1 MFGRIKNR
9 FNSYKSHFDE
19 IYRSAIRW
27 LDGELG
33 YKLRYKYYKKR
44 LKHLGR
50 GAVIDTGVFIQGAE
64 YISIGDNTHIDK
76 NCILVGSPPDL
87 DLSYRYLKVREN
99 PLFKGNIGEIIIG
112 KECHISQNSMLYG
125 YGGIHIGNNS
135 TLSAGAKIYSLTSM
149 AYNPYDRS
157 EIVSIVPYTGK
168 SPTLEGPVVF
178 GNNVWIGID
187 TVVSPGVAL
196 GDNTFVKSFSIVNS
210 SFEENSYAG
219 GTPAVYIRDRYEA
232 PEKNLP

>member
-1 MFGRIKNR
+1 MFGRIKNKI
-9 FNSYKSHFDE
+9 NSYKAHFDE

-27 LDGELG
+27 LDGDLG

-44 LKHLGR
+44 FKHLGR
-50 GAVIDTGVFIQGAE
+50 GAMIDTGVFIQGAE
-64 YISIGDNTHIDK
+64 FISIGENTHLDK
-76 NCILVGSPPDL
+76 NCILVGSPADL
-87 DLSYRYLKVREN
+87 DLSYRYLKTREN
-99 PLFKGNIGEIIIG
+99 PLYTGKIGEIIIG
-112 KECHISQNSMLYG
+112 KECHISQNAMLYG
-125 YGGIHIGNNS
+125 YGGIHIGDYS

-168 SPTLEGPVVF
+168 SPTLMGPVLL
-178 GNNVWIGID
+178 GNNVWVGID

-196 GDNTFVKSFSIVNS
+196 GDNTFIKSFSIVNS

-219 GTPAVYIRDRYEA
+219 GTPAVYIRGRYDA
-232 PEKNLP
+232 PKKDLS